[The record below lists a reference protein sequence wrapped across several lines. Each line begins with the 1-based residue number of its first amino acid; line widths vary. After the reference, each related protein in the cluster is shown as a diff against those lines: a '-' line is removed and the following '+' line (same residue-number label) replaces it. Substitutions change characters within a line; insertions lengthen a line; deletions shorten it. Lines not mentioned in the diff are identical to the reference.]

1 LSIEF
6 FENKSNEYV
15 LFSGTSFEKEQGVFR
30 HLNDLFFILHLLYYK
45 NIEPENITLVIDID
59 ALDYLDKK
67 TLDKKV
73 MLVDS
78 TEYTYSDIIR
88 QLAKN
93 IIDVSEFELT
103 YKRNESKNLFF
114 FSSGHGNIHGL
125 SIGKNKTYLSPDYF
139 EKNYIKGKVTFL
151 YLSQCIAGA
160 FHHLDTRKDIC
171 VLGASEYQTSVS
183 IPIKKL
189 QMQMMRDHNKIV
201 ELFAFYDNIPI
212 NPFIFSFFINIILT
226 KNFRRE
232 QKNLLN
238 LYKYINSSTIELIK
252 NDRMKMFIN
261 VEKIENDILKVE
273 IPYKNIQ
280 QPFLLNKILAT
291 KIIIEK

>member
-1 LSIEF
+1 MSIEF

-103 YKRNESKNLFF
+103 YKRNNSKNLFF

-189 QMQMMRDHNKIV
+189 QTQMMRDHNKIV
-201 ELFAFYDNIPI
+201 ELFSFYDNIPI
-212 NPFIFSFFINIILT
+212 NPFIFSFFINVILT

-252 NDRMKMFIN
+252 NDRMKLFIN
-261 VEKIENDILKVE
+261 VEKIENDILKIE

-280 QPFLLNKILAT
+280 QPFLLNKILAA
-291 KIIIEK
+291 KIVIEK